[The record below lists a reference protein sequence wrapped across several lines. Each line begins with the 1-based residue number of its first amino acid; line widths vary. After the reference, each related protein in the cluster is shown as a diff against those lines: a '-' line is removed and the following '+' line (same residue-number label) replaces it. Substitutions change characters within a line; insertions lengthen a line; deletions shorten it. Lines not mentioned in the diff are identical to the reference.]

1 MRQLLTLLTAGA
13 LFAAC
18 ASDKQKAA
26 EAWLE
31 EATAAYEQADFDK
44 ATALIDS
51 IRTAFPN
58 AIDIRRQALKLH
70 QDVELKRAQQELA
83 ATDSLLQSVQHDMDY
98 QQEKVNRD
106 KQALRATPEELTML
120 TQTRIRRDSLRTQCE
135 VLGAKIRYIH
145 KKQKEKK

>member
-70 QDVELKRAQQELA
+70 QDVELKRA

-145 KKQKEKK
+145 KKQKEMK